1 MMVSHLAKILKR
13 SSTKAQ
19 ERAKQRNVVKS
30 FVDGSCGAVA
40 EVKTTGDSLNTIRLS
55 EMHALVTEADLESK
69 ADENLGDNSSHH
81 MRTFT

>member
-1 MMVSHLAKILKR
+1 M
-13 SSTKAQ
+13 
-19 ERAKQRNVVKS
+19 KS

-40 EVKTTGDSLNTIRLS
+40 EVKTAGDSLNTIRLS

-69 ADENLGDNSSHH
+69 ADENLGDHNSYH